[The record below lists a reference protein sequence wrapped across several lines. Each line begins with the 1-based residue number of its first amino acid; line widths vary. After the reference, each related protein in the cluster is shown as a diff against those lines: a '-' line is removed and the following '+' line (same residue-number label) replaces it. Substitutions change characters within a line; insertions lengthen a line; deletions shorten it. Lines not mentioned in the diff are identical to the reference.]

1 MIPFLDLQAA
11 YTELKIEIDDAVH
24 RVLNSGHYI
33 LGTEVD
39 AFESEW
45 AKYCGAAEA
54 IGLANGL
61 DALILALRALN
72 IGRGD
77 EVIVPTNTY
86 IATWLAVSAVG
97 ATPIPV
103 EPDELTYNID
113 VTRIENAI
121 TSKTKVILPVHLYG
135 QPADMDAI
143 LRLGQKYNL
152 RVIEDAA
159 QAHGAKYKGQ
169 RIGAHSDAVCWSF
182 YPGKNLGAL
191 GDAGAVTTNDPA
203 IAEQIRML
211 RNYGSRVK
219 YVNELQGV
227 NSRLDPLQA
236 AILRVKLLHLD
247 TWTERRLDIAN
258 RYTSALRGMGLV
270 LPSVPDWAEPVWHLY
285 VIRSQQRNE
294 LQQSLSELGIGTL
307 IHYPIPPHQ
316 QAAYANA
323 QYPEN
328 AFPLASQLA
337 SELLSLPI
345 GPQLSSQDLIEI
357 IRAIQRFGSHS

>member
-1 MIPFLDLQAA
+1 
-11 YTELKIEIDDAVH
+11 
-24 RVLNSGHYI
+24 
-33 LGTEVD
+33 
-39 AFESEW
+39 
-45 AKYCGAAEA
+45 
-54 IGLANGL
+54 
-61 DALILALRALN
+61 
-72 IGRGD
+72 
-77 EVIVPTNTY
+77 
-86 IATWLAVSAVG
+86 
-97 ATPIPV
+97 
-103 EPDELTYNID
+103 
-113 VTRIENAI
+113 
-121 TSKTKVILPVHLYG
+121 
-135 QPADMDAI
+135 
-143 LRLGQKYNL
+143 
-152 RVIEDAA
+152 
-159 QAHGAKYKGQ
+159 
-169 RIGAHSDAVCWSF
+169 
-182 YPGKNLGAL
+182 
-191 GDAGAVTTNDPA
+191 
-203 IAEQIRML
+203 ML